1 MRNNSIRIG
10 GLMQHTERIQGIQR
24 IILRIG
30 SKYNQAPKS
39 LRVTIGEILEGK
51 IKIGYKKKW

>member
-1 MRNNSIRIG
+1 MKPT
-10 GLMQHTERIQGIQR
+10 LQE
-24 IILRIG
+24 IILRVAA
-30 SKYNQAPKS
+30 KYSQAPKA

>member
-10 GLMQHTERIQGIQR
+10 GLMQHTKRIQDIQG

-30 SKYNQAPKS
+30 SKYSQAPKA

-51 IKIGYKKKW
+51 TKIDYKKKW

>member
-1 MRNNSIRIG
+1 
-10 GLMQHTERIQGIQR
+10 MQHTKKIQDIQG

-30 SKYNQAPKS
+30 SKYSQAPKA

-51 IKIGYKKKW
+51 TKIDYKKW